1 MLLMPSLLHF
11 PIQYVTMPSSLF
23 PFMFQT
29 RLISEEI
36 EKIIVCSL
44 PAPGNATVATPKEGS
59 MPHKLQAN
67 KEEIS
72 REASMNEKEIQ

>member
-1 MLLMPSLLHF
+1 
-11 PIQYVTMPSSLF
+11 MPSSPF

-36 EKIIVCSL
+36 EKIIVCAL
-44 PAPGNATVATPKEGS
+44 PAPGNATVGTPEEGS

-67 KEEIS
+67 MEAIF